1 MAASLPVSV
10 WRREG
15 ADEPRWVAGHHC
27 IRLDV
32 LAYHRSATD
41 DGVRADLHRPGDHYV
56 GGQPSA
62 LTDLDVVAAA
72 REGPLSIKAE
82 LVYLVHPGQYADV
95 VPEEHVFPHPD
106 MTTTGVEDRII

>member
-41 DGVRADLHRPGDHYV
+41 DGVRADLHRPGDQHV
-56 GGQPSA
+56 SGQPSA
-62 LTDLDVVAAA
+62 LTDLDVVPAA
-72 REGPLSIKAE
+72 RDGLLSIKAE
-82 LVYLVHPGQYADV
+82 LVYLVHPGENADV
-95 VPEEHVFPHPD
+95 VPEKHVRAHGD
-106 MTTTGVEDRII
+106 MTATGVEDRRI